1 MPKLTITSP
10 SLPLTHPDA
19 TTKFY
24 PAKCQVKCRG
34 EIESA
39 MINNFKLTPVIAA
52 EMQTYFMVK
61 TEVNNLQAKLNSL
74 QQTNPSIV
82 VYKTPFKQ
90 INASEGNATILLSIR
105 KARAIHGITNSYI
118 LVALESLKKERII

>member
-1 MPKLTITSP
+1 MPKHIIITNSSP
-10 SLPLTHPDA
+10 PANQGAA
-19 TTKFY
+19 TKIY
-24 PAKCQVKCRG
+24 LAESRA

-39 MINNFKLTPVIAA
+39 MINNFKLTPEIAA
-52 EMQTYFMVK
+52 EMQTYFMEK
-61 TEVNNLQAKLNSL
+61 IEVSSLQEKLNSL

-90 INASEGNATILLSIR
+90 INASEWNATILLSIR

-118 LVALESLKKERII
+118 LVALETPARKG

>member
-1 MPKLTITSP
+1 MPKQLIITNSSP
-10 SLPLTHPDA
+10 PANQGAAS
-19 TTKFY
+19 KFY
-24 PAKCQVKCRG
+24 LAESRA

-39 MINNFKLTPVIAA
+39 MINNFKLTTEIAA

-61 TEVNNLQAKLNSL
+61 TEANNLQEKLNSL

-82 VYKTPFKQ
+82 VYKTPSKQ
-90 INASEGNATILLSIR
+90 INASEENATILLSIR

-118 LVALESLKKERII
+118 LVALETPTRKG